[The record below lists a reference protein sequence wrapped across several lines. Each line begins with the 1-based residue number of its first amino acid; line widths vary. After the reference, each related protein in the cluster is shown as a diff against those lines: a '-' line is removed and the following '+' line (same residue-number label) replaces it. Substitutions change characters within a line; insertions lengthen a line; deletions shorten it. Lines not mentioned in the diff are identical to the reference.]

1 MTGTDEPPSV
11 EETRPRRWL
20 TRGVVSVGAASFFS
34 DAGHE
39 ITTAVLPSFL
49 TVTLRASAGALG
61 VIEGISDALVGV
73 MKLLGGSL
81 ANDETRRVRL
91 ASGGYVVTAVAT
103 GAVGLTTGV
112 WQAGALRALA
122 WAARGIRA
130 PARDAL
136 LASIAPREAY
146 GRAFG
151 LERAGDNLGAVVG
164 PLLAALLVGLI
175 GIRTTMLL
183 AIVPGAFAAAAITFA
198 AAEARRAGPT
208 SRRRARLELRA
219 LRGTGIG
226 RPLVPIV
233 CFEFGNC
240 ATTLLILRATHLL
253 EHGGRS
259 LTAATSLAVVIYA
272 AHNLFGAVVAYIGG
286 HWIDKVGPRAALA
299 AGALLF
305 ALAYLGFALGTHA
318 WPLLL
323 LAFVLAGS
331 GVGLAETA
339 ESTLFAQAVPEHLRG
354 SGFGLLGAV
363 QSGGALASSAAVG
376 LLWSAFSPS
385 VAFVY
390 AACWMGLSLVGSGW
404 LRASGRG
411 DGGPG
416 NSDGV
421 TPGGAGAPVVEV

>member
-1 MTGTDEPPSV
+1 
-11 EETRPRRWL
+11 
-20 TRGVVSVGAASFFS
+20 
-34 DAGHE
+34 
-39 ITTAVLPSFL
+39 VLPSFL
-49 TVTLRASAGALG
+49 TVTLRASAGVLG

-81 ANDETRRVRL
+81 ANDETRRIRL

-103 GAVGLTTGV
+103 SAVGVTTAV
-112 WQAGALRALA
+112 WQAGSLRALA
-122 WAARGIRA
+122 WAARGIRS

-183 AIVPGAFAAAAITFA
+183 AIVPGAFAAVAITFA
-198 AAEARRAGPT
+198 AAEARGAGAT
-208 SRRRARLELRA
+208 ARRRARLELRA
-219 LRGTGIG
+219 LRGTGIV

-233 CFEFGNC
+233 CFELGNC

-253 EHGGRS
+253 QHGGRS
-259 LTAATSLAVVIYA
+259 LTTATSVAVLIYA
-272 AHNLFGAVVAYIGG
+272 AHNLFGAAVAYIGG
-286 HWIDKVGPRAALA
+286 HWIDKVGPRAAFA

-305 ALAYLGFALGTHA
+305 ALAYLGFALPLHA

-331 GVGLAETA
+331 GIGLAETA

-376 LLWSAFSPS
+376 LIWSALSPS
-385 VAFVY
+385 AAFVY

-404 LRASGRG
+404 LRASSQPRRR
-411 DGGPG
+411 
-416 NSDGV
+416 
-421 TPGGAGAPVVEV
+421 

>member
-1 MTGTDEPPSV
+1 MTAT
-11 EETRPRRWL
+11 ETQGSAPETGRRAWL
-20 TRGVVSVGAASFFS
+20 TRGVLAVSAASFFS

-61 VIEGISDALVGV
+61 LIEGVSDALVGV
-73 MKLLGGSL
+73 MKLLGGAL

-91 ASGGYVVTAVAT
+91 VSGGYVVTAVAT
-103 GAVGLTTGV
+103 SAVGLATGV

-122 WAARGIRA
+122 WAARGVRS

-136 LASIAPREAY
+136 LASIAPEEAY

-183 AIVPGAFAAAAITFA
+183 AIIPGAFAAIAITLA
-198 AAEARRAGPT
+198 AAEARGAGVAA
-208 SRRRARLELRA
+208 RRRARLELRA

-233 CFEFGNC
+233 CFELGNC

-253 EHGGRS
+253 QHGGRS
-259 LTAATSLAVVIYA
+259 LTAATSVAVLVYA
-272 AHNLFGAVVAYIGG
+272 AHNLFGSAVAYVGG
-286 HWIDKVGPRAALA
+286 HWIDKAGPRAAFA

-305 ALAYLGFALGTHA
+305 ALAYLGFALPLHA

-323 LAFVLAGS
+323 VAFVLAGS
-331 GVGLAETA
+331 GIGLAETA
-339 ESTLFAQAVPEHLRG
+339 ESTLFAHAIPEHLRG
-354 SGFGLLGAV
+354 SGFGLLGAI

-376 LLWSAFSPS
+376 LIWSAFSPS

-390 AACWMGLSLVGSGW
+390 AAGWMCLSLIGSGW
-404 LRASGRG
+404 LRAK
-411 DGGPG
+411 
-416 NSDGV
+416 
-421 TPGGAGAPVVEV
+421 A